1 MLKSTREF
9 VSVKFMDDASA
20 ACSIDLQKS
29 LIKDPV
35 ERERP
40 LNFYEKNGLILPDSR
55 NPVLP
60 ILQEIKDFTDD
71 QKMKVNENKTKLM
84 TFNLT
89 RNFQFPIE
97 IGFKDSTNLEVV
109 SSSRILGVII
119 SNNLKWDQNTEF
131 ITRKAMSRLWT
142 LRRMKNLGL
151 PNNIIFEVY
160 TKEIRSVLEFAV
172 PVWNGALTSQ
182 DSSKIESIQK
192 KAFKILLQSEY
203 TDYLSACE
211 LFNVETLV
219 MRRKNMCL
227 KFAKKEFLRE
237 SSIFIK
243 FQQKRYTRLSEK
255 TLVQEIKCNS
265 NKYFNSSIPYL
276 SRLLNNDK
284 Q

>member
-1 MLKSTREF
+1 MLP
-9 VSVKFMDDASA
+9 A

-40 LNFYEKNGLILPDSR
+40 LKFYEKNGLILPDNR

-160 TKEIRSVLEFAV
+160 TKEIRSVL
-172 PVWNGALTSQ
+172 
-182 DSSKIESIQK
+182 
-192 KAFKILLQSEY
+192 
-203 TDYLSACE
+203 
-211 LFNVETLV
+211 
-219 MRRKNMCL
+219 
-227 KFAKKEFLRE
+227 
-237 SSIFIK
+237 
-243 FQQKRYTRLSEK
+243 
-255 TLVQEIKCNS
+255 
-265 NKYFNSSIPYL
+265 
-276 SRLLNNDK
+276 
-284 Q
+284 